1 MTILLILI
9 ACIKGIV
16 LFLGIDKIA
25 RISQSKNYMMG
36 ALIASFAVGAY
47 SQKSVH
53 DYMGSPGIEGFFFT
67 LILFAIV
74 SALGFVY
81 CWLLGIKPSRQIV
94 FKPDWF
100 TYLLYF
106 VPSLLWALFVYEGT
120 YRYSPGAAWTFVA
133 AIFILAFVTPSV
145 VLAVSTLMSCFL
157 FGFVAHGIV
166 VDFMDTPTADAA
178 MPDDCYD
185 ATDIDVDNSD
195 SVTTIDTTDSTG
207 VEHVDGHYREG
218 TYVHG
223 YSRADGT
230 WVDGHYRDGGDV
242 SPHIRKK

>member
-81 CWLLGIKPSRQIV
+81 CWLLYSTLSPAFYGH
-94 FKPDWF
+94 
-100 TYLLYF
+100 YLYMRGHIDILREQLGHLLRPF
-106 VPSLLWALFVYEGT
+106 LSSLL
-120 YRYSPGAAWTFVA
+120 SP
-133 AIFILAFVTPSV
+133 
-145 VLAVSTLMSCFL
+145 
-157 FGFVAHGIV
+157 
-166 VDFMDTPTADAA
+166 
-178 MPDDCYD
+178 
-185 ATDIDVDNSD
+185 
-195 SVTTIDTTDSTG
+195 
-207 VEHVDGHYREG
+207 RQ
-218 TYVHG
+218 
-223 YSRADGT
+223 
-230 WVDGHYRDGGDV
+230 
-242 SPHIRKK
+242 

>member
-74 SALGFVY
+74 Y
-81 CWLLGIKPSRQIV
+81 INIKNLLTDVKSVGR
-94 FKPDWF
+94 
-100 TYLLYF
+100 
-106 VPSLLWALFVYEGT
+106 LFFWGRLIIIINY
-120 YRYSPGAAWTFVA
+120 
-133 AIFILAFVTPSV
+133 
-145 VLAVSTLMSCFL
+145 
-157 FGFVAHGIV
+157 
-166 VDFMDTPTADAA
+166 
-178 MPDDCYD
+178 
-185 ATDIDVDNSD
+185 
-195 SVTTIDTTDSTG
+195 
-207 VEHVDGHYREG
+207 
-218 TYVHG
+218 
-223 YSRADGT
+223 
-230 WVDGHYRDGGDV
+230 
-242 SPHIRKK
+242 